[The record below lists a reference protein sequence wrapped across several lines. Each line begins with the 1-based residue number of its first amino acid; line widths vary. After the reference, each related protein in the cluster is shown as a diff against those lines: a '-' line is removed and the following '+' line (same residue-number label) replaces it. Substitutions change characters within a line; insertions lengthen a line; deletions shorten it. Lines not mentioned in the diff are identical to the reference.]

1 MELQQSPLYQ
11 AYIKALHWNTCD
23 IDGAV
28 VFYRKI
34 PFIGTLAKLQ
44 RPDRLPYLPKII
56 MTLQKIGVTQLS
68 VEPKED
74 VSQETYTTYMST
86 LSKFFRIMATPFIP
100 TKTIMI
106 DLSGNQKDIFNRF
119 TSAKRRAVR
128 KAEKNNLTIVE
139 SHDIND
145 LIAIKS
151 KGAGM
156 FGGITTHGIDRLWKL
171 FYPKHVTILLAKND
185 TNDVVAGILLLFW
198 NTTALYWIAGATHQ
212 GKKMFAPTL
221 LVWYALLMGKK
232 RKCAAFDFIGV
243 WDERTPTQ
251 FKEWKGF
258 TKFKEGFGGTP
269 VYYPISTLH
278 K

>member
-1 MELQQSPLYQ
+1 
-11 AYIKALHWNTCD
+11 
-23 IDGAV
+23 
-28 VFYRKI
+28 
-34 PFIGTLAKLQ
+34 
-44 RPDRLPYLPKII
+44 
-56 MTLQKIGVTQLS
+56 
-68 VEPKED
+68 
-74 VSQETYTTYMST
+74 
-86 LSKFFRIMATPFIP
+86 
-100 TKTIMI
+100 
-106 DLSGNQKDIFNRF
+106 
-119 TSAKRRAVR
+119 
-128 KAEKNNLTIVE
+128 
-139 SHDIND
+139 
-145 LIAIKS
+145 
-151 KGAGM
+151 M